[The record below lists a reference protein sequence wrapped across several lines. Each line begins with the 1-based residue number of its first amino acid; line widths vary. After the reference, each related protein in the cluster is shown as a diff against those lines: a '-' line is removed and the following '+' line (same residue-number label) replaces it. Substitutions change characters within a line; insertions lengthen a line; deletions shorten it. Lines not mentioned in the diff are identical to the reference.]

1 MPSYWRH
8 VNEVLEQS
16 ELILHVVDARMIPE
30 TRNAE
35 LDKKAAEIGRKVLYV
50 VTKCDLL
57 PIEDVREKAKELH
70 PSVFIS
76 ATERLGTTILKK
88 KILEISHGQPIVVGI
103 VGYPNVGK
111 SSLINALAGRG
122 AARTSK
128 ESGYTKGMQKVR
140 VDKKIMLIDTPGVF
154 SAMEK
159 NESKHAKMGAIDFA
173 KVKEP
178 EIPALELIRD
188 EKDLIMTHFGVVGK
202 NPEKI
207 LEAIGLKSHK
217 MGIGGKADLEATAR
231 FVLREWQTGKIKHGA
246 IYSKR

>member
-8 VNEVLEQS
+8 VNEVLDQA
-16 ELILHVVDARMIPE
+16 ELILHLVDARMIEE
-30 TRNAE
+30 TRNSE
-35 LDKKAAEIGRKVLYV
+35 LDKKAAELGRKVLYV

-57 PIEDVREKAKELH
+57 PIEDVREKAKVLQ

-76 ATERLGTTILKK
+76 STEKLGTTILKK
-88 KILEISHGQPIVVGI
+88 KILEISHGKPIVVGI

-140 VDKKIMLIDTPGVF
+140 VDSKIMLIDTPGVF

-159 NESKHAKMGAIDFA
+159 NESKMAKTGAIDYA
-173 KVKEP
+173 KVKDP

-188 EKDLIMTHFGVVGK
+188 ELDLITTHFGVTGK
-202 NPEKI
+202 KPEKI
-207 LEAIGLKSHK
+207 LEAIGLKTHK
-217 MGIGGKADLEATAR
+217 MGVGGVADLEATAR
-231 FVLREWQTGKIKHGA
+231 FVLKEWQTGKIKHGA